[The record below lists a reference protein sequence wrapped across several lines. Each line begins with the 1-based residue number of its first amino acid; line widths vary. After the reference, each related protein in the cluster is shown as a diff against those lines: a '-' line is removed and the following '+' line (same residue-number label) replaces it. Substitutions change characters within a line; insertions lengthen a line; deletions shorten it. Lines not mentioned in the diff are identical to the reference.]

1 MNLFYC
7 GELRPT
13 DGWGELGWTGLGQ
26 IGGERWRDGWMDGW
40 MQEQGDDDGR
50 SRGLSQGYGG
60 GWQKIQLGAE
70 GRWAVGGGRWAVGAV
85 VPGWLLL
92 VFRCGADGRGGRW
105 DQTLG
110 DSKTARIRGR
120 AQSSMGTEMED

>member
-1 MNLFYC
+1 
-7 GELRPT
+7 
-13 DGWGELGWTGLGQ
+13 
-26 IGGERWRDGWMDGW
+26 

-70 GRWAVGGGRWAVGAV
+70 GRWAVGGGQWERVWLLVQWCSGAV

-92 VFRCGADGRGGRW
+92 VFRCGADGTW
-105 DQTLG
+105 WTMDQTLG

>member
-1 MNLFYC
+1 VNLFYC

-70 GRWAVGGGRWAVGAV
+70 GRWAVGASVASGAV
-85 VPGWLLL
+85 VQWCPAGCCW
-92 VFRCGADGRGGRW
+92 CSGAVRMDVVDDGSDTW
-105 DQTLG
+105 
-110 DSKTARIRGR
+110 
-120 AQSSMGTEMED
+120 